1 MLIRMKSLNLYRA
14 DADQAVWDRVE
25 QDAKAACTSL
35 SGYLVGVLR
44 RIQQEPRTD
53 QYVADC
59 IAQDMPGLSVEKIS
73 DLAAL
78 VIGLAN
84 ERIADISRVE
94 VAGARL
100 AVNTIAYPNG
110 RVGIDATGN
119 LVSVEFDER
128 VIAE

>member
-1 MLIRMKSLNLYRA
+1 MKPLNLYRA
-14 DADQAVWDRVE
+14 DADQGVWDRAE

-44 RIQQEPRTD
+44 RIQQEPHTD

-59 IAQDMPGLSVEKIS
+59 IAQDMPKLTVEE
-73 DLAAL
+73 LAAL
-78 VIGLAN
+78 STLVIELAN

-100 AVNTIAYPNG
+100 ATSTITYPNG
-110 RVGIDATGN
+110 RVGVDSTGN
-119 LVSVEFDER
+119 IVSVEIDER